1 MGHKVGVG
9 LGGMRTRRPCALPV
23 SISRSENEFC
33 SKADGLRSRWVRR
46 EAPQAMLVG
55 QGRGGDKPHGPR
67 PHRASRPWDGVAGC
81 LFLCPPSPWEG
92 SSSLYPASSHTDM
105 ASVPKGRSG
114 PFLQSLD
121 TLSPNRSPQASGSER
136 MFPTPAAS
144 APSFFSDSSLLEP
157 HPHLLK
163 ETLWGGAFQS
173 VFQQAPGDSGA
184 PWFVTCCLGSCW
196 TLAPGGSREDGVS
209 GLI

>member
-1 MGHKVGVG
+1 MG
-9 LGGMRTRRPCALPV
+9 P
-23 SISRSENEFC
+23 
-33 SKADGLRSRWVRR
+33 
-46 EAPQAMLVG
+46 APTGHPGHGTVWQA
-55 QGRGGDKPHGPR
+55 R
-67 PHRASRPWDGVAGC
+67 

-121 TLSPNRSPQASGSER
+121 TLSPNRSPQASGSEM

-157 HPHLLK
+157 RPHLLK

-173 VFQQAPGDSGA
+173 VFQQAPG
-184 PWFVTCCLGSCW
+184 
-196 TLAPGGSREDGVS
+196 
-209 GLI
+209 